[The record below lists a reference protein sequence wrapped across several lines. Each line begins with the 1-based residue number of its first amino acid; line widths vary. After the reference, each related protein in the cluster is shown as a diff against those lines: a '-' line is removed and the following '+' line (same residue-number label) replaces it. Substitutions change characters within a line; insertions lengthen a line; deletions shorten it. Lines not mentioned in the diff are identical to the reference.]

1 MRQVKKAR
9 QPSCGFKEM
18 LREFLLRCL
27 QYFNLGSVHFT
38 YVDKDFDIYCEFP
51 NRIYAGRWWKK
62 ALEKN
67 EDEAKKRIVHEF
79 IHLALGLPDN
89 LIEFCYFSHPWNDF
103 FSAVVYEDMLKHKR
117 FDWVRVLSAL
127 KEKVQD
133 EEWVKKWRESG
144 KLGWPEVKLTALSS
158 EASR

>member
-1 MRQVKKAR
+1 MRQVKEVR
-9 QPSCGFKEM
+9 RPSCGFKEM

-38 YVDKDFDIYCEFP
+38 YVDKEFDIYCEFP

-62 ALEKN
+62 ALEKS

-89 LIEFCYFSHPWNDF
+89 LIEFCYFTHPWNDF

-117 FDWVRVLSAL
+117 FDWMQVLSAL
-127 KEKVQD
+127 KERLRDKA
-133 EEWVKKWRESG
+133 WVEKWRESG
-144 KLGWPEVKLTALSS
+144 KLGWSETKLTAPSS
-158 EASR
+158 GVSR